1 MEDFPRWCIRS
12 TKTIL
17 LRFGLIKKTSR
28 AAYFKKVMIQNLVKK
43 YFRAKFTFY
52 KHYCVAKIKLVT
64 CFNIRFYNWITF
76 TCFAQTVFKLKKHCV
91 QKFLT

>member
-43 YFRAKFTFY
+43 
-52 KHYCVAKIKLVT
+52 
-64 CFNIRFYNWITF
+64 NILEQNLLFINT
-76 TCFAQTVFKLKKHCV
+76 TV
-91 QKFLT
+91 